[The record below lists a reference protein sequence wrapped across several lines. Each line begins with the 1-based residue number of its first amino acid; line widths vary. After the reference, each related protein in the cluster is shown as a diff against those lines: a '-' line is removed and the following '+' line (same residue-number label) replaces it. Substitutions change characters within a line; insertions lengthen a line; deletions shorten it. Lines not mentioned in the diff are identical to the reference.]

1 MFQIKVTNN
10 DNSEKVLSFKEFTRT
25 VVLAKYGQL
34 VSEGEIKDFQL
45 VWVSVV
51 TARIKS
57 IKRKKVRNE
66 PLRS

>member
-34 VSEGEIKDFQL
+34 ISEGEIKDFQL
-45 VWVSVV
+45 V
-51 TARIKS
+51 
-57 IKRKKVRNE
+57 
-66 PLRS
+66 